1 MDQHAIIVA
10 DASGI
15 IQLWSPGAER
25 LLGYSA
31 AEAVGQTLDLIV
43 PEEFR
48 DQHWSGFRRAMS
60 SGMAAME
67 GQAFDLPVKPRD
79 GQVTPV
85 PGTFILIRTGAKTVI
100 GAMAILSAH
109 QQDAAT

>member
-1 MDQHAIIVA
+1 MDEHAIIVA

-25 LLGYSA
+25 LFSYSA

-48 DQHWSGFRRAMS
+48 DQHWNGFRRAMS
-60 SGMAAME
+60 SGSAAME
-67 GQAFDLPVKPRD
+67 GQAFDLPVKPR
-79 GQVTPV
+79 GGEMKPV
-85 PGTFILIRTGAKTVI
+85 PGTFILIRNGGKTVI

-109 QQDAAT
+109 EPGAAT